1 MFRGGL
7 FALLLAVSAGPAA
20 ADLSIFVA
28 SVGFDEEASLDNG
41 VGAGVRW
48 GKSSS
53 IIGGETSLMVAR
65 PSRTGSLGSEST
77 TAIFYDARLMV
88 NIPTG
93 TMIAPFL
100 GIGLGAITVLSTDLP
115 STDDRTDAAQAALSA
130 LADTQTNRAFSYG
143 GGARYALNDK
153 LSLRVDIRRYSVF
166 SVTALAKDAF
176 NDQILNE
183 IEDEIGLEVP
193 EGAADQ
199 LLNNSTED
207 KTVAHNEFS
216 IGINISF

>member
-65 PSRTGSLGSEST
+65 PSRQIGGSDESA
-77 TAIFYDARLMV
+77 TAIFYDARLLV
-88 NIPTG
+88 NIPLG
-93 TMIAPFL
+93 LNIKPFVGV
-100 GIGLGAITVLSTDLP
+100 GIGAITLSSTDVP
-115 STDDRTDAAQAALSA
+115 TTTDDAVGQALSA
-130 LADTQTNRAFSYG
+130 VADAQTNRALSYG
-143 GGARYALNDK
+143 AGARYSLNEK
-153 LSLRVDIRRYSVF
+153 LDIRLDARQYSVF
-166 SVTALAKDAF
+166 SVTALAQKAIQ
-176 NDQILNE
+176 DQIE
-183 IEDEIGLEVP
+183 GEIGIELP
-193 EGAADQ
+193 A
-199 LLNNSTED
+199 LTED
-207 KTVAHNEFS
+207 KTVIYREFS
-216 IGINISF
+216 IGLNFAF